1 MPKKLIFLCLLL
13 LLLCSCKEAAQKQ
26 EIPAKISCDSQRII
40 SFAPA
45 ITEILFALGLGDRV
59 VGVSNFCRY
68 PPEVQ
73 YLPKAGG
80 LLDPNLEAIVRL
92 RPDCVIVYA
101 NHKSVLDLLERM
113 KIPALVASGDTL
125 PEILLTIRLLG
136 KTFNRQQQADKLAT
150 DMENRLEQLRKALPA
165 GHPIPTVMVIV
176 WRERGQGTLKNI
188 TVAGNDQYYSEM
200 VTIAGG
206 KLLPNKPQMEYPT
219 LGAEGILQLNPD
231 LIIEIAPELDA
242 KSIEQFEQTRK
253 DWSLLPELTAVKKQQ
268 IFLITDDY
276 AAIPGPRSILLAEKI
291 AATLAP
297 FVDNNQSSPPKPQFS
312 SKDRSDKKNTQ

>member
-1 MPKKLIFLCLLL
+1 MQKPEKYLLLCLV
-13 LLLCSCKEAAQKQ
+13 LLLCSCKEATEK
-26 EIPAKISCDSQRII
+26 PDTSAKISCDSQRII

-59 VGVSNFCRY
+59 IGVSNFCHY

-73 YLPKAGG
+73 SLPKAGG

-101 NHKSVLDLLERM
+101 NHTSVLDLLDRL
-113 KIPALVASGDTL
+113 KIPALVASGDDL
-125 PEILLTIRLLG
+125 PEILQTIGLLG
-136 KTFNRQQQADKLAT
+136 ATFNRQQQAEKMVT
-150 DMENRLEQLRKALPA
+150 EMKNRLEQLRRALQPE
-165 GHPIPTVMVIV
+165 HPLPSVMVIV

-188 TVAGNDQYYSEM
+188 TVAGNDQFYSEM

-206 KLLPNKPQMEYPT
+206 KLLPDNPKLEYPT

-231 LIIEIAPELDA
+231 LIIEIAPELQE
-242 KSIEQFEQTRK
+242 KTEKLLEQTLN
-253 DWSLLPELTAVKKQQ
+253 DWRLLPELTAVKKQN

-291 AATLAP
+291 AAILTP
-297 FVDNNQSSPPKPQFS
+297 FVQNNEASH
-312 SKDRSDKKNTQ
+312 